1 MNRDHILAE
10 PDSMST
16 GTIPRPSATG
26 GIGIGFDRAGRLA
39 GMLTPISTAS
49 LSICWSGALSK
60 EEIFRRYILSTLLA
74 HENFEFTR
82 SVYCMS

>member
-39 GMLTPISTAS
+39 GILTPISMAS
-49 LSICWSGALSK
+49 LSIC
-60 EEIFRRYILSTLLA
+60 
-74 HENFEFTR
+74 
-82 SVYCMS
+82 